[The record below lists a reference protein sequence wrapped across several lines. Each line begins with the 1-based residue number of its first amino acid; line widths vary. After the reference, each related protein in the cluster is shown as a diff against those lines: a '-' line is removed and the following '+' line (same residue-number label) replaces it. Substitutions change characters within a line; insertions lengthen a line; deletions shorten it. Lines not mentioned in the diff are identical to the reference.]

1 MSNTPLIEPHVH
13 SVQSDTRALHLV
25 QAGKVSTAEAAAV
38 DSEYVAELCDG
49 ILVDAEKQGTEARF
63 INDFHVSGNSVGQH
77 FHDSFS
83 PPAVSCVCICRLLG

>member
-1 MSNTPLIEPHVH
+1 MH
-13 SVQSDTRALHLV
+13 SV

-63 INDFHVSGNSVGQH
+63 INDFHVSGNFPTGRHS
-77 FHDSFS
+77 HDSFS
-83 PPAVSCVCICRLLG
+83 PRP